1 MTKRDYELIAR
12 AVFGMDLELKHK
24 AHVAMELGQALSA
37 DNDRFDLSRF
47 VNACGGSAPAER
59 VAKLK

>member
-12 AVFGMDLELKHK
+12 AVSEMNLQLANK
-24 AHVAMELGQALSA
+24 AHVALTLGQALA
-37 DNDRFDLSRF
+37 GDNDRFDMSRF
-47 VNACGGSAPAER
+47 VNACGTQPAER